1 MLKGI
6 PRRGRWCRRPLTQ
19 ERGRGLDGLDD
30 WRRLELVEKDEGRLV
45 FLVTVYYLG
54 IGNVNQTD
62 LNMDGGF
69 ESLSDS

>member
-1 MLKGI
+1 METDQGWLI
-6 PRRGRWCRRPLTQ
+6 L
-19 ERGRGLDGLDD
+19 LI
-30 WRRLELVEKDEGRLV
+30 
-45 FLVTVYYLG
+45 TVYYLG